1 MKIAILVEGKTEK
14 AFKPILEA
22 FLKTR
27 LQKQM
32 PKLKFISSDGR
43 IPKAEKLRRVVENLL
58 SDDDYNA
65 VIALTDVYTGNND
78 FKDGADAKAKMID
91 WVENNPKFY
100 PHVAQHDFEAWLLPF
115 WSTIQKLA
123 KHNKSAPTGAPEQVN
138 HNNPP
143 SYRIKEIFESG
154 KCDRSYNKERDALRI
169 LKDNDLMVAVKV
181 CPELKAFINT
191 ILLLC
196 EEDLIT

>member
-1 MKIAILVEGKTEK
+1 MRIAILVEGATEQV
-14 AFKPILEA
+14 FKPILVA

-32 PKLKFISSDGR
+32 PKLKFVPHDGR
-43 IPKAEKLRRVVENLL
+43 IPKEEKLRRVVEFLL
-58 SDDDYNA
+58 SDDYDA
-65 VIALTDVYTGNND
+65 VIALTDAYTGTRD
-78 FKDGADAKAKMID
+78 FKDGADAKKKMTD
-91 WVENNPKFY
+91 WVGNNPKFY

-138 HNNPP
+138 HHNPP

-154 KCDRSYNKERDALRI
+154 KCDRSYSKIRDAQRI
-169 LKDNDLMVAVKV
+169 LKENDLMVAINV

-191 ILLLC
+191 ILWLC
-196 EEDLIT
+196 EGDLIT

>member
-1 MKIAILVEGKTEK
+1 MKIAILVEGATEK

-27 LQKQM
+27 LQQRM
-32 PKLKFISSDGR
+32 PKLKFVPHNGR
-43 IPKAEKLRRVVENLL
+43 IPKAEKLQRVVENLL
-58 SDDDYNA
+58 SDDYDV
-65 VIALTDVYTGNND
+65 VIALTDVYTGTKD
-78 FKDGADAKAKMID
+78 FEDGADAKAKMTA

-100 PHVAQHDFEAWLLPF
+100 PHVAQYDFEAWLLPF

-123 KHNKSAPTGAPEQVN
+123 KHNKSAPGGAPEQVN
-138 HNNPP
+138 HGNPP

-154 KCDRSYNKERDALRI
+154 KCDRSYSKIRDAQRI
-169 LKDNDLMVAVKV
+169 LKDNDLMMAVKV

-196 EEDLIT
+196 EGDLID